1 MDCRYRWGVII
12 QKKHLAS
19 WKFSEISPKTALC
32 LKQKENTSGYVWA
45 CDFKVAFAVAD
56 SIKMTCE
63 IQKSERSVT
72 SAVLQLRPKHAHSC
86 FERITSSIYSGRH
99 LESSDLSSVASL
111 FIVTSPLPFS
121 NLNRVV
127 WCIYKK
133 KRKKKEAHRSVK
145 ISKRR
150 LLEWHAPLWWCC
162 LKGILVYHCLVL
174 TQSVTKIITSN
185 FRVSA
190 DETDSL
196 KCTLYLFPYLSL
208 NHLRKWHA
216 PVQWR
221 LISYL

>member
-19 WKFSEISPKTALC
+19 WKFSEISPKIALC
-32 LKQKENTSGYVWA
+32 LKQKENTRGYVWA

-133 KRKKKEAHRSVK
+133 KRKKK
-145 ISKRR
+145 KRIDLWR
-150 LLEWHAPLWWCC
+150 FQREGFWNGMLHFDDVVWRAFWFITAWCSPSLWRKLLLQTSGFLLMKLTLWNVPF
-162 LKGILVYHCLVL
+162 IY
-174 TQSVTKIITSN
+174 
-185 FRVSA
+185 F
-190 DETDSL
+190 
-196 KCTLYLFPYLSL
+196 
-208 NHLRKWHA
+208 
-216 PVQWR
+216 
-221 LISYL
+221 LI